1 MNRIETEIFNK
12 VIDELD
18 TDLENRFVNI
28 QITDSDVS
36 GITVLVGFDYNTQFA
51 DSDVSVIRH
60 SYFDAEEDWRNVWE
74 IPNVSDFKKYI
85 NDKNLV
91 DRWNQQILE
100 NEAVD
105 LKDEVREYVK
115 DFLNDG
121 YVFNVVE
128 TVAEE
133 LEDEEESVDVDELVE
148 TLQGININVKYDNDN
163 FWTEDDLIEQW
174 EYEVSGI

>member
-1 MNRIETEIFNK
+1 MNELEVEVFNK
-12 VIDELD
+12 VIDKLD
-18 TDLENRFVNI
+18 AELENRFVNI
-28 QITDSDVS
+28 QITDSDDIL
-36 GITVLVGFDYNTQFA
+36 ITIEVGFDYNTQFA
-51 DSDVSVIRH
+51 DSDVSIIRD

-74 IPNVSDFKKYI
+74 IPNVNDFKKYI

-91 DRWNQQILE
+91 DKWNQQILE

-121 YVFNVVE
+121 YVYDIIE
-128 TVAEE
+128 TAAEE
-133 LEDEEESVDVDELVE
+133 LENEEESVDVDELVE
-148 TLQGININVKYDNDN
+148 ILKEINVNVKYDNDN
-163 FWTEDDLIEQW
+163 FWIEDDLIEQW

>member
-128 TVAEE
+128 TAAEE
-133 LEDEEESVDVDELVE
+133 FEDEEESVDVDELVE
-148 TLQGININVKYDNDN
+148 TLQGINVNIKYDNDN

-174 EYEVSGI
+174 EYEVEGI

>member
-1 MNRIETEIFNK
+1 MNELEVEVFNK
-12 VIDELD
+12 VIDKLD
-18 TDLENRFVNI
+18 AELENRFVNI
-28 QITDSDVS
+28 QITDSDDIL
-36 GITVLVGFDYNTQFA
+36 ITIEVGFDYNTQFA
-51 DSDVSVIRH
+51 DSDVSIIRD

-74 IPNVSDFKKYI
+74 ITNVNDFKKYI

-91 DRWNQQILE
+91 DKWNQQILE

-121 YVFNVVE
+121 YVYDIIE
-128 TVAEE
+128 TAAEE
-133 LEDEEESVDVDELVE
+133 LKNEEESVDVDELVE
-148 TLQGININVKYDNDN
+148 ILKEINVNVKYDNDN
-163 FWTEDDLIEQW
+163 FWIEDDLIEQW